1 MAADIRTARADDV
14 DALCAI
20 ENAVSPEAIQLVL
33 AQRLPDLAAAFQQN
47 MGQVHVTA
55 VGGENP
61 FGFIVAAVDG
71 VLGMARAAGL
81 ELPSA
86 KPSAPAS

>member
-1 MAADIRTARADDV
+1 MKGAHGSAGATEAPARGDP
-14 DALCAI
+14 
-20 ENAVSPEAIQLVL
+20 SW
-33 AQRLPDLAAAFQQN
+33 RGAFQQN
-47 MGQVHVTA
+47 MGHVHVTA

-81 ELPSA
+81 DLPMAKSSTSA
-86 KPSAPAS
+86 S